1 MRSTLERE
9 RERERERT
17 LTFNSSNFFYAFIQ
31 SFAKKY
37 LFKFGGAAAP
47 FFIFSKNISHKQK
60 ENSV

>member
-9 RERERERT
+9 
-17 LTFNSSNFFYAFIQ
+17 LSHLIAQI
-31 SFAKKY
+31 SFTPLFKVSQKKY

-60 ENSV
+60 ENNV